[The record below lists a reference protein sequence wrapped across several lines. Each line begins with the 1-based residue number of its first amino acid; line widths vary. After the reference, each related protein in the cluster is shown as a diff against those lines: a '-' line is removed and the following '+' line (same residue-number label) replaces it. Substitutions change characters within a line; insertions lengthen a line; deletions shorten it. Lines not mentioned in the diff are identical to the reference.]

1 VSFTQRLPGGRVVV
15 GRVRLFGALAG
26 MADTLVWR
34 VLSLAQ
40 SLRERHPVAAGLL
53 RRAVLV
59 AWWACTLQLHRQ
71 FPLWLRARRL
81 RGVAPTYVAPVLI
94 ESAQPASITIP
105 YTDHPIVS
113 VIVPAYGQT
122 GFTLRC
128 LASIA
133 AYPPVVPFEVIVVDD
148 AFPGDETACL
158 QQVRGI
164 RLQRNAVNYGFL
176 RSCNA
181 AAEVARG
188 EFLLFLN
195 NDTQVL
201 PGWADAML
209 ALFRARD
216 DVGAVG
222 SKLIY
227 PDGRLQEAGGIIW
240 SDGSGWNFGR
250 HDDPRRPMYNYVREV
265 DYCSG
270 ASLMVRRAVFE
281 RVGGFDAA
289 YAPAYFEDTDLCFRL
304 RAIGLKTL
312 YQPRSVVVHYEGIS
326 HGRDLDVGV
335 KSCQGVNRRSFV
347 AAWADELARDH
358 YANGMRVLRAR
369 ERARH
374 RSVVLVVDHQV
385 PEPDRDAGSRA
396 ILCVIRALLAEGMVV
411 KFWPHNL
418 MYKPGYVEALQDR
431 GVEVVHGPQQASF
444 AAWVREHGA
453 ELDVVVLSR
462 PDVAEACL
470 PSVRAHSAARVLY
483 YGVDLHFSRMR
494 MQGTVLRDERLLHAA
509 DRMEERE
516 RAVWRGA
523 DAVLYLSEDEAESV
537 RAMAPGVAAHALVPY
552 CFETFG
558 AVRSPPAGQ
567 EILFVA
573 GFAHPP
579 NEDAA
584 CWFVANVLPLVRARV
599 ADATLSIVGSNPT
612 ARVCG
617 LAGEAV
623 RVMANVSDDA
633 LNERYRNARVAVV
646 PLRCGAGV
654 KLKVVEALRD
664 GVPLVTTTVGA
675 QGLPGVADVASVCG
689 DAASFADAV
698 CALLLDDGLW
708 QQRCAAQLTY
718 ARTWFSEAALRQSV
732 MQAMALP
739 AGPRWPQSAANSCI
753 PSAHK
758 SVGAL

>member
-1 VSFTQRLPGGRVVV
+1 MSFTQRLPGDRVVV
-15 GRVRLFGALAG
+15 GGVRLFGALAG
-26 MADTLVWR
+26 VVDTLVWR

-53 RRAVLV
+53 RRLVLV
-59 AWWACTLQLHRQ
+59 AWWGCTLQLHRQ

-81 RGVAPTYVAPVLI
+81 RGVVPTYVAPALI
-94 ESAQPASITIP
+94 ESVQPGSIAIAH
-105 YTDHPIVS
+105 TDRPVVS
-113 VIVPAYGQT
+113 VIIPTYGQT

-133 AYPPVVPFEVIVVDD
+133 ANAPAVPFEVIVVDD

-164 RLQRNAVNYGFL
+164 RLQRNTVNLGFL

-181 AAEVARG
+181 AAETARG

-209 ALFRARD
+209 ALFRVRD

-227 PDGRLQEAGGIIW
+227 PDGRLQEAGCIIW
-240 SDGSGWNFGR
+240 ADGSGWNFGR
-250 HDDPRRPMYNYVREV
+250 HDDPRRPIYNYVREV

-270 ASLMVRRAVFE
+270 ASLMLPRAMFE
-281 RVGGFDAA
+281 LLRGFDAR

-304 RAIGLKTL
+304 RAMGLKTL

-335 KSCQGVNRRSFV
+335 KSCQGLNRQKFV
-347 AAWADELARDH
+347 ATWADELTRNH
-358 YANGMRVLRAR
+358 YANGMHVLRAR
-369 ERARH
+369 EWARH
-374 RSVVLVVDHQV
+374 RPVVLVVDHQV

-396 ILCVIRALLAEGMVV
+396 ILCLIRALLAEGMVV

-418 MYKPGYVEALQDR
+418 MYKPGYVEALQAC
-431 GVEVVHGPQQASF
+431 GVEVVHGPQQAPF
-444 AAWVREHGA
+444 AAWMREHGM

-516 RAVWRGA
+516 RAVWHSV
-523 DAVLYLSEDEAESV
+523 DAALYLSEEEAESV
-537 RAMAPGVAAHALVPY
+537 RVMAPGVTAHALVPY

-558 AVRSPPAGQ
+558 APRSPPAGH

-612 ARVCG
+612 ARVRA

-623 RVMANVSDDA
+623 HVMANVTDDA
-633 LNERYRNARVAVV
+633 LSERYRSARVAVV

-654 KLKVVEALRD
+654 KLKVVEALKD
-664 GVPLVTTTVGA
+664 GVPLVTTPVGA
-675 QGLPGVADVASVCG
+675 QGLPGIADVAWVCG
-689 DAASFADAV
+689 DAASFADAT
-698 CALLLDDGLW
+698 CALLLDAGLW
-708 QQRCAAQLTY
+708 QQRCVAQVAY
-718 ARTWFSEAALRQSV
+718 ARERFSEAALRRSV

-739 AGPRWPQSAANSCI
+739 AGPHLSQSAANSRI
-753 PSAHK
+753 PSWHK
-758 SVGAL
+758 SVAAL